1 MKSSKK
7 ECYFA
12 GAYTR
17 LSQDDGDKAES
28 DSIRNQKELIRN
40 FQKSHSEIH
49 IVEEY
54 SDDGYSGVN
63 FERPGFQKMITD
75 IHEKKIDCIIVK
87 DLSRFGRNY
96 IETGKY
102 IEQIFPALD
111 VRFIAI
117 NDNYDS
123 AEKRQPG
130 DQIILP
136 FKNLVNDAYSRDLSV
151 KIRSNLNAKRKQEQA
166 VEKLAVSRDEVYQCA
181 VYIRL
186 SKEENE
192 KSDSHKLDNQEQVI
206 LNYVRKNP
214 DLKIVKIYCDNG
226 YSGTNFSRAAFG
238 EMMQDIK
245 SGIIRCV
252 IVKDLSRLGRNHIE
266 TEQYIRTVFPFFN
279 VRFIAVNDHF
289 DSLHPEGDLMA
300 SLKNIIND
308 AYAKDISRK
317 IFTVKQNQRLKGEF
331 VGNIPPYGYE
341 KSVEDG
347 HKLVI
352 NEETAPVIRKI
363 FQLKEQKKT
372 NTEIAKILEEEREIA
387 PMTYWYRKGKV
398 HHEKYAH
405 RTWEATTIKT
415 ILANQMYTG
424 DMVQGKKQK
433 CIAEG
438 RNTQKKQKEEDYVI
452 VPNTHEALI
461 DRSLFDKVQK
471 ICRKELE
478 ANREKRKKYTNVSST
493 EDLLKNKIFSAEG
506 LKMYRGRNVY
516 KNERVTYNYVTS
528 KSRKNDGTCYKFVYI
543 SEEKVFQ
550 ALKKA
555 IYFYIELLF
564 SIEDGHMDRKRK
576 EKAEIEQKQ
585 LKKEIAN
592 SQKNVEWYT
601 RRLADTYKEKTEGKI
616 QMEDYIK
623 KQTEYRACKEA
634 AQEKIKELSD
644 KYEIYKM
651 QLLGNPDYFAVY
663 ENFLKTEEL
672 NKMLIDVLVKKI
684 TVAENA
690 KIEITF
696 QFEDEMRMLYERL
709 KESCSA

>member
-1 MKSSKK
+1 M
-7 ECYFA
+7 A
-12 GAYTR
+12 R
-17 LSQDDGDKAES
+17 
-28 DSIRNQKELIRN
+28 
-40 FQKSHSEIH
+40 
-49 IVEEY
+49 V
-54 SDDGYSGVN
+54 
-63 FERPGFQKMITD
+63 
-75 IHEKKIDCIIVK
+75 
-87 DLSRFGRNY
+87 SR
-96 IETGKY
+96 
-102 IEQIFPALD
+102 
-111 VRFIAI
+111 
-117 NDNYDS
+117 
-123 AEKRQPG
+123 
-130 DQIILP
+130 
-136 FKNLVNDAYSRDLSV
+136 
-151 KIRSNLNAKRKQEQA
+151 KRKQEQA
-166 VEKLAVSRDEVYQCA
+166 VEKLAVLRDEVYQCA

-206 LNYVRKNP
+206 LNYVRKNS

-471 ICRKELE
+471 ICREELE
-478 ANREKRKKYTNVSST
+478 ANREKRKKYTDISST

-528 KSRKNDGTCYKFVYI
+528 KSRKNDGTYYKFVYI

-564 SIEDGHMDRKRK
+564 SIENSHMDRKRK

-663 ENFLKTEEL
+663 ETFLKTEEL